1 MGYARHARPRPEPD
15 GPRAA
20 GQDLAPPDRAPQS
33 DTATAFL
40 ENNALSDNILRV
52 MTFNLLTA
60 TKKRRSHPWRLRK
73 RNIARIF
80 ERMKPDVVGTQEANY
95 KQLRDLAAL
104 LPDYAFVGEGN
115 LGPGRAL
122 DEGNWYCAIFYRKD
136 RVRPVAGD
144 GAGDVMWLS
153 PTPEVPASQYALG
166 TRPRL
171 VTWHTFELAGGRRF
185 VFGTTHLEAV
195 NRWHR
200 ERSAR
205 LLRDYVNRKVQ
216 ELGPQVPVFL
226 TGDFNASEDSRE
238 IRAMIAETHGDADLF
253 DAWAEGAAGG
263 QRPPAHGAT
272 FRGLGLRDRL
282 GHRLLGPRRI
292 DYVFFR
298 PRLTIRAVDRV
309 DFRDMEHR
317 EAALP
322 SDHYPVL
329 AEFALAG

>member
-1 MGYARHARPRPEPD
+1 MER
-15 GPRAA
+15 
-20 GQDLAPPDRAPQS
+20 S
-33 DTATAFL
+33 
-40 ENNALSDNILRV
+40 NLSDNNLRV

-80 ERMKPDVVGTQEANY
+80 ERMQPDVVGTQEANY
-95 KQLRDLAAL
+95 QQLLELAAL

-115 LGPGRAL
+115 LGPARVD

-136 RVRPVAGD
+136 RVRPVGGD
-144 GAGDVMWLS
+144 RAGDVWWLS
-153 PTPEVPASQYALG
+153 PTPEVPASQYHLG

-171 VTWHTFELAGGRRF
+171 VTWHTFEMIGTGRQF

-200 ERSAR
+200 QRSAR
-205 LLRDYVNRKVQ
+205 QLRDYVDRKVR
-216 ELGPQVPVFL
+216 EMGSEVPVFL
-226 TGDFNASEDSRE
+226 TGDFNAGAGSRE
-238 IRAMIAETHGDADLF
+238 IRAMVAERDHATPLY
-253 DAWAEGAAGG
+253 DAWAEADRDTPSKAA
-263 QRPPAHGAT
+263 PGAT
-272 FRGLGLRDRL
+272 FRGLGLRDRV

-298 PRLTIRAVDRV
+298 PRLTIRSVRRV
-309 DFRDMEHR
+309 EFLGMEHR
-317 EAALP
+317 ESALP